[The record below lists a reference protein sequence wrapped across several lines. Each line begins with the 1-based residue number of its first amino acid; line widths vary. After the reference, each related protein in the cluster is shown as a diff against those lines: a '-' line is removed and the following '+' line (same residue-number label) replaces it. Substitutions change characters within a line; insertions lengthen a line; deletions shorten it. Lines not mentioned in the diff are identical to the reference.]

1 MKNRVELNLEFRLSV
16 KVKGFSVTVPEDELR
31 KCLEKEVTSDIEH
44 YMEHC
49 NGGAGCCDK
58 LNRTYGYNFES
69 QPVKRVV

>member
-1 MKNRVELNLEFRLSV
+1 MRNRVELNLEFRLSV
-16 KVKGFSVTVPEDELR
+16 KVTGFSDTVPEDELR
-31 KCLEKEVTSDIEH
+31 KCLEKEVTSDVEH

-58 LNRTYGYNFES
+58 LNRTYGYDYES

>member
-16 KVKGFSVTVPEDELR
+16 KVKGFSDTVPEDELR

-49 NGGAGCCDK
+49 NGDAGCCDE

>member
-1 MKNRVELNLEFRLSV
+1 MRNRVELNLEFRLSV
-16 KVKGFSVTVPEDELR
+16 KVTGFSDTVPEDELR
-31 KCLEKEVTSDIEH
+31 KYLEKEVTSDVEH

-58 LNRTYGYNFES
+58 LNRTYVYDFES

>member
-16 KVKGFSVTVPEDELR
+16 KVTGFSYTVPEDELR
-31 KCLEKEVTSDIEH
+31 KCLEKEVTSDVEH

-58 LNRTYGYNFES
+58 LNRTYGYDYES